1 VPGLAGVTFGT
12 PLPCGAPAWS
22 PAIETRRRLAPD
34 AEGMCLGT
42 CMLIL
47 PLYEPLHV
55 AEQFAL
61 LDAASGGRAI
71 VGVAPGWTKDE
82 FDIMR
87 LDHGRRT
94 GRFVEAVTLIKRL
107 CTEQAGTFQGRHF
120 QTSNL

>member
-1 VPGLAGVTFGT
+1 HPF
-12 PLPCGAPAWS
+12 PSRAPVC
-22 PAIETRRRLAPD
+22 PPPIETLMRLAAD
-34 AEGMCLGT
+34 AVGMSLGT

-47 PLYEPLHV
+47 PLYDPLHV

-82 FDIMR
+82 FDVMR

-94 GRFVEAVTLIKRL
+94 SRFVEGVTLIKRL
-107 CTEQAGTFQGRHF
+107 F
-120 QTSNL
+120 